1 MKKCPYCAENIK
13 LEAVK
18 CRFCGEFF
26 EEEPAVIAEKSA
38 KNQETIQISQDD
50 SIVLDETP
58 TEIKRK
64 RKRIYIPR
72 NLFQFDA
79 PSFLIVSGIIGGV
92 GFYID
97 TYSSEQMDWFAGLL
111 EMVGGMLFIYAC
123 IVFGK
128 KDRENILD

>member
-13 LEAVK
+13 LEAIK

-26 EEEPAVIAEKSA
+26 EEEPSTMVEHPDRSQAE
-38 KNQETIQISQDD
+38 IQVDD
-50 SIVLDETP
+50 GESIVLDE
-58 TEIKRK
+58 IFSARK
-64 RKRIYIPR
+64 
-72 NLFQFDA
+72 LFSFDA

-97 TYSSEQMDWFAGLL
+97 TYSSEQMDWFARLL
-111 EMVGGMLFIYAC
+111 EMVGAMLFLYAC

-128 KDRENILD
+128 KDRESILD